1 MGAFFDTGAGELA
14 KQIQGVV
21 VPSVHEVPGVT
32 HANGVPSEVV
42 KLSSFGPEDV
52 MTETIVARC
61 QHNPYRTCVLIVIAV
76 CMGNSRQCGDL
87 LRDSFQ
93 IRHGG
98 MVNEEKK

>member
-52 MTETIVARC
+52 MTETIVV
-61 QHNPYRTCVLIVIAV
+61 Q
-76 CMGNSRQCGDL
+76 G
-87 LRDSFQ
+87 
-93 IRHGG
+93 
-98 MVNEEKK
+98 